1 MAASSVPLPS
11 SSPTLIG
18 FCILRKLMPD
28 VYVEISRRIL
38 NAPAQKLVH
47 WAENNPGVAAYGM
60 ANVLEN
66 NGTLVNLEWDVSP
79 DPQLVRRV
87 ELVLEQL
94 VNLNSA
100 SDNHKLDLYRYV

>member
-1 MAASSVPLPS
+1 
-11 SSPTLIG
+11 
-18 FCILRKLMPD
+18 
-28 VYVEISRRIL
+28 
-38 NAPAQKLVH
+38 
-47 WAENNPGVAAYGM
+47 M